1 MKNLK
6 GPEGWQRTASL
17 FLSTASRMQVQ
28 IPAFHYLRVCHDF
41 VTLLVLPESLEPY
54 SLYMLGALG
63 KTGASEGYLDS
74 LDTFD
79 RITNVIDELEQRGVE
94 KRRLED
100 FLMLFYGRC
109 IDSNPDTPVLGIILA
124 KISSSGAKA
133 LLRLAGPLLHRIF
146 LTEENFSPGVFQDL
160 LHSLDSIHDH
170 PGLQETSAALSTLS
184 DDVELDSPL
193 AVVCCD
199 LISEVAFPEVDL
211 STMSHS
217 EDQIL
222 MNFRTAFQTLTEP
235 CEDPENGLFHLLC
248 STAYMRSFLSSF
260 AKFILARRQC
270 LTEEGEF
277 TVLLNEINA
286 ALSCNHPDPVSSRA
300 VELQLYFVKELKKE
314 LYMCEVRDICQ
325 RSPKLPALTNL
336 DWHDEELVG
345 KLSFDPLRN
354 YTENSQA
361 QAAVA
366 TLLEKND
373 LKPLAD
379 TILAM
384 SSSAEKRIEM
394 AATLAKSFYL
404 VRSTRPLKDSEDKAI
419 DSFIGMFGKF
429 ENPYVQLLLRITGRK
444 DFKSKKLCV
453 SSESS
458 PADVHRATLILHLC
472 IVLASHFSGV
482 EQKKLA
488 FMSYLTSP
496 LASSDTYV
504 LASGEG
510 CQQPYEVHRNY
521 SFDETSFFLCSC
533 RTFFVAASDDDDDD
547 DDDDETKCP
556 NCRSLCKAE
565 KVLSKNAAAAVKAI
579 QPSKV
584 PVCLTCP
591 QDLLIHVRQM
601 DPREFRVL
609 HLFVHAALYGG
620 FAMKLFD
627 ENSLTQILGN
637 AATDSDLCE
646 VCFQQIDNDLRAL
659 CLLLDAKEEYVI
671 GFLHCALLKSIS
683 ILTSGSLCQT
693 EGERLAWENT
703 FAETVRPLLREF
715 YPRKLLTSLQDFMG
729 KSTVAVQRRIE
740 EIDDPQFSNTAERNL
755 HLPRL
760 LRVTLP
766 KTFSSL
772 RAYYMSADHDTKN
785 HHRLLGLFLDFND
798 SLPNVA
804 SLHDLL
810 SWSRI
815 VDSLLSRRLSRH
827 EATTNIGDIIRKQF
841 PEERKRL
848 SETFE
853 KFSMAWE
860 RMRPFVRDRLK
871 QDVPYLSESSPI
883 SFCLIE
889 KRGQGAF
896 LCAAMEILQEI
907 QNDFLQKMLSIASN
921 GKCSALVFL
930 EREEGKFTI
939 PVVHLQEAREKEIIQ
954 YQWTDEILRHSQRN
968 TEYGHGREIVFDLA
982 KIEKEMAA
990 RFLVG
995 KSYLSTREGL
1005 QEFIFARE
1013 LFHTCRGILDDLQ
1026 ELIPQQPL
1034 TDVFRSSLSSQGEQS
1049 LKNVQDLLEHMEIV
1063 LCLLKRHR
1071 VGKPDDPLIEFTDN
1085 WLRGPRPFPKD
1096 LLPQPHRAIQLT
1108 HVVALYEFLEDML
1121 AESAAKRVHD
1131 MYRVPI
1137 PEEIANEMTKGTPA
1151 SGTTES
1157 HRSVITAIHVALKR
1171 FIYRYLSSEEMKP
1184 EPADSLKE
1192 RMQERSL
1199 WPIDAFKSWN
1209 PKVESPAKFIS
1220 VVFPEKLAIKHTYQV
1235 LCFYQDRLKVSDEKC
1250 TCH

>member
-1 MKNLK
+1 M
-6 GPEGWQRTASL
+6 
-17 FLSTASRMQVQ
+17 
-28 IPAFHYLRVCHDF
+28 
-41 VTLLVLPESLEPY
+41 
-54 SLYMLGALG
+54 
-63 KTGASEGYLDS
+63 
-74 LDTFD
+74 
-79 RITNVIDELEQRGVE
+79 
-94 KRRLED
+94 
-100 FLMLFYGRC
+100 
-109 IDSNPDTPVLGIILA
+109 
-124 KISSSGAKA
+124 
-133 LLRLAGPLLHRIF
+133 
-146 LTEENFSPGVFQDL
+146 
-160 LHSLDSIHDH
+160 
-170 PGLQETSAALSTLS
+170 
-184 DDVELDSPL
+184 
-193 AVVCCD
+193 
-199 LISEVAFPEVDL
+199 
-211 STMSHS
+211 
-217 EDQIL
+217 
-222 MNFRTAFQTLTEP
+222 
-235 CEDPENGLFHLLC
+235 
-248 STAYMRSFLSSF
+248 
-260 AKFILARRQC
+260 
-270 LTEEGEF
+270 
-277 TVLLNEINA
+277 LLNEINA
-286 ALSCNHPDPVSSRA
+286 ALSCNHPNPVSSRA

-336 DWHDEELVG
+336 DWHGEELVG

-384 SSSAEKRIEM
+384 SSCAEKRMEM

-404 VRSTRPLKDSEDKAI
+404 VRSTRSLKDSEDKAI
-419 DSFIGMFGKF
+419 DSFIGKFGNF
-429 ENPYVQLLLRITGRK
+429 EYPYVQLLQGITGRK
-444 DFKSKKLCV
+444 DFKSKKLCI

-496 LASSDTYV
+496 LASSNTYV

-533 RTFFVAASDDDDDD
+533 RTFFVAASDYE

-565 KVLSKNAAAAVKAI
+565 KVLSKNTAAVVKAI

-591 QDLLIHVRQM
+591 QDFLIHVRQM

-620 FAMKLFD
+620 FAMELFD

-637 AATDSDLCE
+637 AATDSDPCE
-646 VCFQQIDNDLRAL
+646 VCFQQIDDDLRAL

-715 YPRKLLTSLQDFMG
+715 YPRKLLASLQDFMS

-772 RAYYMSADHDTKN
+772 KAYYMSADHNTKN
-785 HHRLLGLFLDFND
+785 HHPLLGLFLDFND

-804 SLHDLL
+804 SLHNLL
-810 SWSRI
+810 SWSGI
-815 VDSLLSRRLSRH
+815 VDSLLSGRLSRH
-827 EATTNIGDIIRKQF
+827 EATTNIVDIIRKESKSS
-841 PEERKRL
+841 EERKRL
-848 SETFE
+848 SEIFE

-871 QDVPYLSESSPI
+871 QDVPYLNESSPI

-896 LCAAMEILQEI
+896 LCAAMEILVEI
-907 QNDFLQKMLSIASN
+907 QNDFLQKMLSIAST

-930 EREEGKFTI
+930 EREEGKFSI

-968 TEYGHGREIVFDLA
+968 TEYGHGREIFFDLE
-982 KIEKEMAA
+982 KIEKEMAV

-995 KSYLSTREGL
+995 KSYLSTLEGL
-1005 QEFIFARE
+1005 QEFIFAQE

-1034 TDVFRSSLSSQGEQS
+1034 TEVFRSSLSRQCES

-1071 VGKPDDPLIEFTDN
+1071 VGKPEDPLTEFTDK

-1096 LLPQPHRAIQLT
+1096 LLPQPHSAIQLT

-1137 PEEIANEMTKGTPA
+1137 PEEIGNEMTKGTPA

-1157 HRSVITAIHVALKR
+1157 HRSVITAINVALKR

-1192 RMQERSL
+1192 PMQERSL
-1199 WPIDAFKSWN
+1199 WPIDAFKLWN
-1209 PKVESPAKFIS
+1209 PKVESLAKFIS
-1220 VVFPEKLAIKHTYQV
+1220 AVFPEKLAIKHTYQV